1 MERFNFSKIRNVYQ
15 YLIDRKRI
23 REDDLDSLQKEINEL
38 NLKVSE
44 LKWLVDPH
52 VSISKISSS
61 TQKDRYIGKF
71 MVYLDNGK
79 SKQVSVSLGSTDKY
93 KSVEDPILIDY
104 SKKKA
109 IDYLMDKYPEKNK
122 KIK

>member
-1 MERFNFSKIRNVYQ
+1 MKDLNFNY
-15 YLIDRKRI
+15 I
-23 REDDLDSLQKEINEL
+23 REKYFSLQQKKNIRERDLESLKMEIDGINNEL
-38 NLKVSE
+38 SE

-61 TQKDRYIGKF
+61 SQKDRYIGKF

-93 KSVEDPILIDY
+93 NGVEDPELTRY
-104 SKKKA
+104 SKEKA
-109 IDYLMDKYPEKNK
+109 VKYLMEKFPEKYK
-122 KIK
+122 